1 MFSIQEQCSWIF
13 LSVQGYFS
21 ACIGPHISCQ
31 KPNSIFH
38 TEATFY
44 TLALDSEGQAHDLW
58 PTFERV
64 GGGWWG
70 GSLVAGPK
78 AACHTPTNAKAKALN
93 FN

>member
-64 GGGWWG
+64 GGGGWWG
-70 GSLVAGPK
+70 VCPWLLGRGLPATRRPMPK
-78 AACHTPTNAKAKALN
+78 PRH
-93 FN
+93 